1 MLSKLEVKLLEK
13 YCQEL
18 HFNNEALAV
27 MLAVL
32 LAKVKPQER
41 EEALERAK
49 KYETESLKIDKI
61 DNFIKE
67 LRGLLERYNA
77 SIECEVHGDTHGLSY
92 KMVVSF
98 CREDRWRDYKLSDS
112 NYISFQSIDWNDM

>member
-1 MLSKLEVKLLEK
+1 MLTKIELKLLEK

-18 HFNNEALAV
+18 HFNDEALAV
-27 MLAVL
+27 MFAVL

-61 DNFIKE
+61 DNFKSE
-67 LRGLLERYNA
+67 LRKLLKRYNA
-77 SIECEVHGDTHGLSY
+77 SIECEVDGDTHGLSY
-92 KMVVSF
+92 KMVVNF
-98 CREDRWRDYKLSDS
+98 YQEDKWKDYKLSDS
-112 NYISFQSIDWNDM
+112 NSIDWNDM

>member
-49 KYETESLKIDKI
+49 KYETESLGVDKI
-61 DNFIKE
+61 DNFKSE

-98 CREDRWRDYKLSDS
+98 YQENKWKDYKLSDS
-112 NYISFQSIDWNDM
+112 NSIDWNDM